1 MSQCLRCCLL
11 KKTTTL
17 RNTEN
22 SGVTTVPCCSENCYF
37 FGRWVLQWGATL
49 MACTRSTPLTTTPT
63 THGCSAITGAPT
75 AISSGTTESPFPK
88 RRPSMPGAVAL
99 QTRVNTWIGT
109 SCGGKLGAGTVTTT
123 TRIRTGSCGVDCSPS
138 TLRAIAVADQIV
150 TAFKSPRTRTTRGP
164 HRTHRTIG
172 GCCERFTPFSNR
184 TSNTRLEWK
193 VLPTAAWCT
202 CCSMD
207 KDVSWNK
214 S

>member
-1 MSQCLRCCLL
+1 MLQRELL
-11 KKTTTL
+11 LLWTV
-17 RNTEN
+17 
-22 SGVTTVPCCSENCYF
+22 GVAVGGNIDGLHTIYSSDHYADNAWL
-37 FGRWVLQWGATL
+37 FGNNWGTNGDFKWYNRV
-49 MACTRSTPLTTTPT
+49 T
-63 THGCSAITGAPT
+63 
-75 AISSGTTESPFPK
+75 FPK

-123 TRIRTGSCGVDCSPS
+123 TRIRTGSCGVDCNPS